1 MDNMPFLTWLDD
13 QLQDKGWKDAELA
26 RRGNFSAT
34 TLTNVRAGVRRP
46 GFKLINGIAIAL
58 NVTSE
63 EVAAKAGRLGDADD
77 TTLESND
84 EETKLLKKIRRL
96 FGRMDPDTQ
105 ATYVAIGETM
115 AARDEKIREKKP
127 ARDRAAKART

>member
-1 MDNMPFLTWLDD
+1 LDD

-96 FGRMDPDTQ
+96 FGRMDPGTQ
-105 ATYVAIGETM
+105 ETYVGETM
-115 AARDEKIREKKP
+115 AARDEKTREKKP